1 MVLTVPELRNIIRNY
16 KKAQFPQALS
26 KMKRADLIILAFT
39 HKLIENHQVSKRD
52 LELFAAAT
60 ALKSKVVEPLLKV
73 LTPAVKPK
81 PKLTESEI
89 IQTFVPNVERTQSKD
104 NDFKRLVLENVE
116 KRDLL
121 KSVAYSFSKNEF
133 PAFIKI
139 VYPFMAEPFVEFKR
153 RLLEISRQIHSK
165 IADYD

>member
-1 MVLTVPELRNIIRNY
+1 MVLTVAELRNIIRNY

-26 KMKRADLIILAFT
+26 TMKRADLIILAFT
-39 HKLIENHQVSKRD
+39 HKLIENHQVSKKD

-73 LTPAVKPK
+73 LAPAVKPK
-81 PKLTESEI
+81 TQPLTESEV
-89 IQTFVPNVERTQSKD
+89 IQMFVPNVERTPSKD

-121 KSVAYSFSKNEF
+121 KSVSNSFTKNEF

-139 VYPFMAEPFVEFKR
+139 VYPFMAEPFAEFRR
-153 RLLEISRQIHSK
+153 RLLEISKQIHSK
-165 IADYD
+165 LSD